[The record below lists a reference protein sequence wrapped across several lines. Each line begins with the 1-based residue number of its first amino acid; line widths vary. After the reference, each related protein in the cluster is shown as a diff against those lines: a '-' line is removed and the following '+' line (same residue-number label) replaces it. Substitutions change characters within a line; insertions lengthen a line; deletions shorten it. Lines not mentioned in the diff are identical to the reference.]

1 MRFGDI
7 EVNSTRLAALRMTIN
22 LKARLWF
29 LDIPEKLDVCIPDS
43 VGLLKKFIRLYKSTK
58 KYSNHLFPI
67 RFLTSYKEKN
77 NNSGK

>member
-7 EVNSTRLAALRMTIN
+7 EANSTRLAALRMTIN

-43 VGLLKKFIRLYKSTK
+43 VGLL
-58 KYSNHLFPI
+58 
-67 RFLTSYKEKN
+67 EKIY
-77 NNSGK
+77 

>member
-58 KYSNHLFPI
+58 KYSQPSVTDTVFDLV
-67 RFLTSYKEKN
+67 
-77 NNSGK
+77 